1 MRRVLVTGAE
11 GFIGRHCLEALTGR
25 ADEIHGVTLGPSSP
39 GTGGVVWH
47 QADLLD
53 RESVDRLIERVQPSH
68 LLHTAWFSGHRDIYS
83 SPENN
88 RWVKA
93 SLGLLASFQSQ
104 GGQRAV
110 FTGSCAEYDWSE
122 GVCSEHE
129 TPLRPASVYGA
140 AKVALFRSFEEFA
153 ERAGLSAAWARVFFL
168 YGPGEPPKRLL
179 ASVIR
184 SLLKEEPA
192 LCTHGEQLRD
202 YLYVGDVAD
211 ALVALLESEV
221 TGPVNIG
228 SGDAAPLKELV
239 MAAARK
245 LDRED
250 LVRLGALPAPEGEAP
265 RVQAEIGRL
274 VGEVSWHL
282 RYGLDQGLE
291 RTIEYWRS
299 QHG

>member
-1 MRRVLVTGAE
+1 MQRVLVTGAS
-11 GFIGRHCLEALTGR
+11 GFIGRHCVAALAER
-25 ADEIHGVTLGPSSP
+25 ADEIHAVSSDAQTAS
-39 GTGGVVWH
+39 GDMRWH

-53 RESVDRLIERVQPSH
+53 RASVDDLIERVRPTH

-88 RWVKA
+88 RWVRA

-104 GGQRAV
+104 GGERAV

-122 GVCSEHE
+122 GVCSEHG
-129 TPLRPASVYGA
+129 TPLRPANVYGA

-153 ERAGLSAAWARVFFL
+153 ERTGLSAAWARVFFL
-168 YGPGEPPKRLL
+168 YGPGEPPGRLV

-184 SLLKEEPA
+184 SLLREEPA

-211 ALVALLESEV
+211 ALVALLASDV

-228 SGDAAPLKELV
+228 SGDALPLKELV
-239 MAAARK
+239 MTVARK
-245 LDRED
+245 LDRDD
-250 LVRLGALPAPEGEAP
+250 LVRLGALPAPEGEAE

-274 VGEVSWHL
+274 VGQVSWHL
-282 RYGLDQGLE
+282 RYGLDEGLD
-291 RTIEYWRS
+291 RTIEYWRA
-299 QHG
+299 QG